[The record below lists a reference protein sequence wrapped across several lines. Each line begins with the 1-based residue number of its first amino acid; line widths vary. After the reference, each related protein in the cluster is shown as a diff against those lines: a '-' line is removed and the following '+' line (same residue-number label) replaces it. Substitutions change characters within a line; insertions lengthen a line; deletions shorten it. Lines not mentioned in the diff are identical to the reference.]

1 MFTYAKA
8 AEKVVNL
15 AEIDWQGKQELKE
28 TCLYGM
34 EMLIALLSNCF
45 LVILVGVIS
54 GTLVE
59 VLIYTVGWG
68 SLRILAG
75 GRHAKNHLYCIL
87 TYLAVMFLVICV
99 GKYIAM
105 FKYASIIILL
115 MMLIGTLLNG
125 LYAGSQKE
133 NKKEILRSK
142 KKTWMVLAI
151 ECLSVCFL
159 LWHSGSEIQVVY
171 GLSIFS
177 GAVLA
182 ESLFLLPKRSC
193 KSNMEMQLIKS

>member
-75 GRHAKNHLYCIL
+75 GRHGKNHLYCIL

-99 GKYIAM
+99 GKYIAI
-105 FKYASIIILL
+105 FKYASIMILL
-115 MMLIGTLLNG
+115 MMFISTLFNG
-125 LYAGSQKE
+125 LYAGNQKESKKRNIKKQKE
-133 NKKEILRSK
+133 NVDGVGDRVFER
-142 KKTWMVLAI
+142 VFF
-151 ECLSVCFL
+151 V
-159 LWHSGSEIQVVY
+159 
-171 GLSIFS
+171 
-177 GAVLA
+177 
-182 ESLFLLPKRSC
+182 
-193 KSNMEMQLIKS
+193 ME

>member
-75 GRHAKNHLYCIL
+75 GRHGKNHLYCIL

-99 GKYIAM
+99 GKYIAI
-105 FKYASIIILL
+105 FKYASIMILL
-115 MMLIGTLLNG
+115 MMFISTLFNG
-125 LYAGSQKE
+125 LYAGNQKE
-133 NKKEILRSK
+133 SKKEILRSK
-142 KKTWMVLAI
+142 KKTLMVLAI

-159 LWHSGSEIQVVY
+159 LWNSGSEIQVVY
-171 GLSIFS
+171 GLSIFA

-182 ESLFLLPKRSC
+182 ESLFLLPKDRANQILKC
-193 KSNMEMQLIKS
+193 N